1 LAASSSESGAS
12 AEDRWIVLVD
22 VSASLDQMDRQ
33 VSREVGN
40 PGYRLRNEL
49 LSLLQVF
56 LGAMNDVDT
65 RRNGFLK
72 VEFFGHGVEAA
83 SGLPAWPLHWEDAK
97 SEEWWTMSVPHSLSG
112 RTELMP
118 ALSRAA
124 DDFAGMNPLAR
135 KHLLIVSDGEIDV
148 GPLDRSSGVAF
159 GDEELKAYSEMMS
172 PDNPVLNKLRT
183 LNVKVDAIVID
194 PLPVGGGKERVE
206 TIRQKLLST
215 GEPTAQR
222 QFQKL
227 LDELEHAIA
236 ATGKQPY
243 SEGPY
248 FLHALTESLG
258 GQSRP
263 VHPANLGEVVWH
275 SVFPETLTTGNVAPG
290 SRWLV
295 VLAKAND
302 PVSLCF
308 DESGAARDLLLR
320 YNKETNDY
328 SREPKDSTA
337 DVRVRYH
344 ATSRYVTWLINAP
357 GVTCVDPA
365 AAYYGNNVELRWST
379 SKPVSAGE
387 PLPIELELTR
397 WLDEGPTLKWWR
409 DHMGQRV
416 STGSITA
423 TANVSLPDGSRTLG
437 IPLTVE
443 PANDANSV
451 VVLRG
456 RLPHAESRGSYVVNA
471 RLTDV
476 EQGWEESLEPKTIV
490 VAPESWWP
498 VAPRMIMALGA
509 LLGVSLAFVYREQLK
524 DLSLTPKAPFDFA
537 IYQAG
542 KTAFTKQGQRKAIR
556 FLAGDKDIRVDM
568 GRRGV
573 RRQSTAVFV
582 PTDRSSLS
590 YRLRGSGPGW
600 EYRMNQGDKSF
611 GDYVPLGERGVEVSF
626 LDFVQRSTVDLKH
639 GDHVVRISHSSYTA
653 ASEG

>member
-1 LAASSSESGAS
+1 
-12 AEDRWIVLVD
+12 
-22 VSASLDQMDRQ
+22 
-33 VSREVGN
+33 
-40 PGYRLRNEL
+40 
-49 LSLLQVF
+49 
-56 LGAMNDVDT
+56 
-65 RRNGFLK
+65 
-72 VEFFGHGVEAA
+72 
-83 SGLPAWPLHWEDAK
+83 
-97 SEEWWTMSVPHSLSG
+97 
-112 RTELMP
+112 
-118 ALSRAA
+118 
-124 DDFAGMNPLAR
+124 
-135 KHLLIVSDGEIDV
+135 
-148 GPLDRSSGVAF
+148 
-159 GDEELKAYSEMMS
+159 MMS

-194 PLPVGGGKERVE
+194 PLAVGGGTERVE
-206 TIRQKLLST
+206 SIRHRLLST

-227 LDELEHAIA
+227 LDDLSHAIA

-263 VHPANLGEVVWH
+263 VHPANLGEVAWH

-295 VLAKAND
+295 VVAKAND
-302 PVSLCF
+302 PVRLCF
-308 DESGAARDLLLR
+308 DESGTGRDLLLR
-320 YNKETNDY
+320 YNRETDDY

-357 GVTCVDPA
+357 GVTCVDPP
-365 AAYYGNNVELRWST
+365 AAYYGNNVELRWLT

-397 WLDEGPTLKWWR
+397 WLDEGPSLKWWR
-409 DHMGQRV
+409 DHMAQRV
-416 STGSITA
+416 SSGSITA
-423 TANVSLPDGSRTLG
+423 TASVSLPDGSRTLG
-437 IPLTVE
+437 IPMTVE
-443 PANDANSV
+443 SANDANTV

-456 RLPHAESRGSYVVNA
+456 RLPRAESKGSYVVNV

-476 EQGWEESLEPKTIV
+476 EQGWEESLEPNIMA
-490 VAPESWWP
+490 VAPESWLP
-498 VAPRMIMALGA
+498 VTPHIAMALGA
-509 LLGVSLAFVYREQLK
+509 VLCISLVFVYRDQLK

-537 IYQAG
+537 IHQAG
-542 KTAFTKQGQRKAIR
+542 ITTFTKPGQRKAIR
-556 FLAGDKDIRVDM
+556 FIAGDKGLRVDI
-568 GRRGV
+568 GRRGI
-573 RRQSTAVFV
+573 RRQPTAVFV

-590 YRLRGSGPGW
+590 YRLRGSGQGW

-611 GDYVPLGERGVEVSF
+611 EDYVPLGERGVELSF